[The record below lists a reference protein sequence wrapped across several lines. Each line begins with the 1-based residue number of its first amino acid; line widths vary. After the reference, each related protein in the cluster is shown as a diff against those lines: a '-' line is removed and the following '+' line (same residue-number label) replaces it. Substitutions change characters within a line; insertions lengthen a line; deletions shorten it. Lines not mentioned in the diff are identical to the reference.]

1 MINKVFLVGNIGK
14 EPELKKVGEVSC
26 CTFTLAT
33 NESYKDKNGE
43 WQTKTEW
50 HNIVVWR
57 TPAEYADKYLKK
69 GNLTYVE
76 GKITTRSW
84 EDKGGDKKYTTEIVA
99 EKVKLLEKKAKQ
111 EQVASDNEQVAS
123 DEEEDGDLPF

>member
-1 MINKVFLVGNIGK
+1 MNKAILIGNIGK
-14 EPELKKVGEVSC
+14 EPELKKVGEVSYC
-26 CTFTLAT
+26 AFTLAT

-57 TPAEYADKYLKK
+57 NAAEYAAKYLKK
-69 GNLTYVE
+69 GNLTSIE

-84 EDKGGDKKYTTEIVA
+84 EDKEGNKKYTTEIIA
-99 EKVKLLEKKAKQ
+99 ERVKLLEKKTKQ
-111 EQVASDNEQVAS
+111 EEAPQD
-123 DEEEDGDLPF
+123 DESGDDLPI

>member
-1 MINKVFLVGNIGK
+1 MNKAILIGNIGK
-14 EPELKKVGEVSC
+14 EPELKKVGEVSYC
-26 CTFTLAT
+26 AFTLAT

-57 TPAEYADKYLKK
+57 NAAEYAAKYLKK
-69 GNLTYVE
+69 GNLTSIE

-84 EDKGGDKKYTTEIVA
+84 EDKEGNKKYTTEIIA
-99 EKVKLLEKKAKQ
+99 ERVKLLEKKTKQ
-111 EQVASDNEQVAS
+111 EEAPQD
-123 DEEEDGDLPF
+123 DESGDDLPF

>member
-1 MINKVFLVGNIGK
+1 MNKAILIGNIGK
-14 EPELKKVGEVSC
+14 EPELKKVGEVSYC
-26 CTFTLAT
+26 AFTLAT

-57 TPAEYADKYLKK
+57 NAAEYAAKYLKK
-69 GNLTYVE
+69 GNLTSIE

-84 EDKGGDKKYTTEIVA
+84 EDKEGNKKYTTEIIA
-99 EKVKLLEKKAKQ
+99 ERVKLLEKKTKQ
-111 EQVASDNEQVAS
+111 EEHANN
-123 DEEEDGDLPF
+123 